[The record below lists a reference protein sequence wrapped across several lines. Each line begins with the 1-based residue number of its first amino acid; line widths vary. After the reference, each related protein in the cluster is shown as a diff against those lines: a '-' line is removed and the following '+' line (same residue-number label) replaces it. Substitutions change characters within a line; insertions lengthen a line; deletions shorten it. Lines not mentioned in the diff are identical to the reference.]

1 MWFRNF
7 IFYRLTDALNISQS
21 ALETALAEHVFS
33 PCKSQELSRYGWVAP
48 HPALDDQLSFAA
60 AGAFLLC
67 AQKEEKI
74 LPGTVIKKKLNERVA
89 DIEREQARKVYRKEQ
104 LQLKDEIILDLLPRA
119 FSRFQQ
125 TFALVVPQHNF
136 ILVDAASHKRAEELL
151 NLLRNSL
158 GSLPVILPDVQ
169 QSPGVV
175 MNSWLHQTLDSGNF
189 TCADECELR
198 DALDEGGVIRIKGQ
212 ELHCDEILAHLEGGK
227 QVTKLAL
234 VWDNALSFTLNDDL
248 SIKRVKPTEELSQ
261 SLNEES
267 SEDPL
272 VRLDSDISRLTLEA
286 QRLLPELLNIFGGEV
301 KRS

>member
-1 MWFRNF
+1 MWFKNF
-7 IFYRLTDALNISQS
+7 IFYRLTDSLNLSQD
-21 ALETALAEHVFS
+21 ALETALAEHLFS
-33 PCKSQELSRYGWVAP
+33 PCKSQEISRYGWVAP
-48 HPALDDQLSFAA
+48 HAALDQQLSFAA

-89 DIEREQARKVYRKEQ
+89 EIEREQARKVYRKEQ

-125 TFALVVPQHNF
+125 TYALVVPQHNF

-175 MNSWLHQTLDSGNF
+175 MNSWLHQTLASGNF
-189 TCADECELR
+189 SCGDECELR

-212 ELHCDEILAHLEGGK
+212 ELHSDEILAHLEGGK

-234 VWDNALSFTLNDDL
+234 IWDNSLSFTLHDDL
-248 SIKRVKPTEELSQ
+248 SIKRVKPSEELSQ
-261 SLNEES
+261 TLNEES

-272 VRLDSDISRLTLEA
+272 VRLDSDLSRLTLEA
-286 QRLLPELLNIFGGEV
+286 QRLLPELLNAFGGEV